1 MEITVA
7 EHGIILN
14 KKGRT
19 KKEILFSELDQIYIT
34 VNKMKTSNK
43 LLIILLLLF
52 FGLFSYFYLQ
62 VDIPIILAY
71 LVVILLILKT
81 NKFRR
86 YTLKIRLKNGKTF
99 KKEVQLK
106 SKQETIDIVTEVRKE
121 IYNSKIKKSNEAL
134 ISVS

>member
-1 MEITVA
+1 MEITVV

-14 KKGRT
+14 KKGKT

-34 VNKMKTSNK
+34 VNKMKTSNR
-43 LLIILLLLF
+43 LLVMLILLF
-52 FGLFSYFYLQ
+52 FGLFSYFYLH

-71 LVVILLILKT
+71 LLVILLILKT
-81 NKFRR
+81 NKFRS
-86 YTLKIRLKNGKTF
+86 YTLKIHLKNGKTF

-121 IYNSKIKKSNEAL
+121 IYNSKIKKSTEAL